1 MGGIGIFK
9 RAKRFPSNKEFEI
22 SISIPVPNLEE
33 ARYGISDMTG
43 IYIPLNIKNFYILS
57 PCFSKYDNLYHYILE
72 SAKQAIDAAFTYG
85 FTCNGKRIKKKRVYN
100 KQHYRLNKAERC
112 KPLIA
117 EKNMNNW
124 IETSGSPFVI
134 VEQQYAHQWKGQEN
148 YNAICS
154 VTDYLGKIYI
164 DNHVLL
170 VMGDE
175 PMATRIVNKDGAI
188 LIIRWKY
195 APDYLTVEKLLENDI
210 VNGIEPIEEVE
221 VKWDSTEL
229 VLFDSLSPYC
239 EASVK
244 VFLSLQKTS
253 CIIKTYLYQKDEVSL
268 IIHSIQ

>member
-1 MGGIGIFK
+1 
-9 RAKRFPSNKEFEI
+9 
-22 SISIPVPNLEE
+22 
-33 ARYGISDMTG
+33 
-43 IYIPLNIKNFYILS
+43 
-57 PCFSKYDNLYHYILE
+57 
-72 SAKQAIDAAFTYG
+72 
-85 FTCNGKRIKKKRVYN
+85 
-100 KQHYRLNKAERC
+100 
-112 KPLIA
+112 
-117 EKNMNNW
+117 MNNW

-210 VNGIEPIEEVE
+210 VTGAEPIEEVE

-244 VFLSLQKTS
+244 VFLSLQVARKKGRKPHMKSGRAASRAAHPGCSVVRPAIRSALPAVTPS
-253 CIIKTYLYQKDEVSL
+253 VQPSVSPSPRPL
-268 IIHSIQ
+268 PDPIRKSAMVSFILMLRSACHRPPR